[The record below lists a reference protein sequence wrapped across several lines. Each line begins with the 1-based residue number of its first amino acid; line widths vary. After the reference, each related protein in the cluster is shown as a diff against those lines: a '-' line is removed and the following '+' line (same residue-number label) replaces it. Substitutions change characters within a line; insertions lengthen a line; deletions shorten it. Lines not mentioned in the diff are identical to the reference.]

1 LARRLLALSL
11 VGAAL
16 LLAGC
21 GGEETTGLAGADTTN
36 GKALFAENCASCH
49 ALADAGTVAQVGPNL
64 DQAWA
69 YSCRQGFDQETF
81 YEVVLGQ
88 IDLAAPPMPP
98 DLVEGQDAVDV
109 AAYVADAAAKDV
121 EDCGEGGTTTG
132 GATTTGT
139 TTTAGT
145 TTGSG

>member
-1 LARRLLALSL
+1 VRPLLALSL
-11 VGAAL
+11 LGAAL

-21 GGEETTGLAGADTTN
+21 GGGEETTGLSGADATN
-36 GKALFAENCASCH
+36 GKTLFAEQCARCH
-49 ALADAGTVAQVGPNL
+49 ALADSGSVAQIGPNL

-88 IDLAAPPMPP
+88 IDLAAAPMPA

-109 AAYVADAAAKDV
+109 AAYVAGAAAANV
-121 EDCGEGGTTTG
+121 EGCGAGETTTG
-132 GATTTGT
+132 GATTTT
-139 TTTAGT
+139 AAGT

>member
-1 LARRLLALSL
+1 MARRLLALSL

-21 GGEETTGLAGADTTN
+21 GGEETTDFSGADTTN
-36 GKALFAENCASCH
+36 GKALFAQECARCH
-49 ALADAGTVAQVGPNL
+49 ALVDSGSVAQVGPNL

-69 YSCRQGFDQETF
+69 YSCRQGFDKETF
-81 YEVVLGQ
+81 YSIVLEQ
-88 IDLAAPPMPP
+88 IDLAAAPMPA

-109 AAYVADAAAKDV
+109 AAYVAGAAAQDV
-121 EDCGEGGTTTG
+121 QGCGQGGTTTG
-132 GATTTGT
+132 AG